1 MYPFFACR
9 HETGEIPDSFIC
21 SVRNDAKEKKKRK
34 EVTFLSKKCYYRLFL
49 FVLLVVDLFA
59 AGYLGLAHLKNSLPD
74 TVYLRRG
81 TQDSLENI
89 LDLPMVSY
97 PETIDVSDNGS
108 YRLPCFFLGIIPLKE
123 VEVKTV
129 EDKWVSV
136 CGKPIGL
143 YMETQGVL
151 IVDTGEIT
159 VPGGQVVEPA
169 LNIARAGDYI
179 LEADGEKVSGKK
191 DLIERIE
198 ESSGEPVQLLVNR
211 EGENIPISIN
221 PVMSSDGSYKL
232 GIWVR
237 DNTQGIGTMTYVDQE
252 GKFGALGHGIS
263 DTDTG
268 ELLDV
273 EGGELYEAQIVSV
286 VKGTKGT
293 PGELSGYIDYQES
306 KKIGLI
312 DRNTEIGIFGT
323 ISDTAKNK
331 LPLSLTEVGYKQEV
345 IPGKAEIV
353 TELDGE
359 VGTYEIEITEI
370 YMDRADTNKAFE
382 ICVTDPE
389 LLAKTGG
396 IVQGMSG
403 SPILQ
408 NGKLIGAVTHVF
420 VQDSTKG
427 YGIFIENMLW

>member
-1 MYPFFACR
+1 M
-9 HETGEIPDSFIC
+9 
-21 SVRNDAKEKKKRK
+21 
-34 EVTFLSKKCYYRLFL
+34 
-49 FVLLVVDLFA
+49 
-59 AGYLGLAHLKNSLPD
+59 
-74 TVYLRRG
+74 
-81 TQDSLENI
+81 
-89 LDLPMVSY
+89 
-97 PETIDVSDNGS
+97 
-108 YRLPCFFLGIIPLKE
+108 IPLKE
-123 VEVKTV
+123 VQVETV

-143 YMETQGVL
+143 YMETEGVL

-159 VPGGQVVEPA
+159 VPGGQTVQPA

-179 LEADGEKVSGKK
+179 LEANGEKVSGKK
-191 DLIERIE
+191 DLIAKIK
-198 ESSGEPVQLLVNR
+198 ESSGEPMELLVNR
-211 EGENIPISIN
+211 EGENIPISIS
-221 PVMSSDGSYKL
+221 PVKSSDGEYKL

-293 PGELSGYIDYQES
+293 PGELSGYIDYQPS
-306 KKIGLI
+306 KKIGTI

-323 ISDTAKNK
+323 ISDSARAK
-331 LPLSLTEVGYKQEV
+331 LPLTLTEVGYKQEV
-345 IPGKAEIV
+345 VPGKAEIV

-359 VGTYEIEITEI
+359 IGTYEVEITEI

-382 ICVTDPE
+382 ICVTDPA

-420 VQDSTKG
+420 VQDSSKG